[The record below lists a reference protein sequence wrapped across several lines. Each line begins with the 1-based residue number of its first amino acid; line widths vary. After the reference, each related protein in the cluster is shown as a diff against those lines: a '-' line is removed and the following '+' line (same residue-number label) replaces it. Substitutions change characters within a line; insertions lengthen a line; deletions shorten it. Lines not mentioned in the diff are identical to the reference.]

1 MKPTLVSVEVRAG
14 DIGKALKVFKQKV
27 AKSNHIQE
35 LKDRREFLKPSV
47 KKRLLKEKAKRD
59 NERMVLIQ
67 KLRDKY

>member
-1 MKPTLVSVEVRAG
+1 MKPTLVSVEVRGG
-14 DIGKALKVFKQKV
+14 DIGKAIKIFKQKCL
-27 AKSNHIQE
+27 KSNHIQE

-67 KLRDKY
+67 KLRDKN

>member
-1 MKPTLVSVEVRAG
+1 MKPTLVLVEVRAG

-35 LKDRREFLKPSV
+35 LKDRREYLKPSV
-47 KKRLLKEKAKRD
+47 KKRLLKEKAKRN
-59 NERMVLIQ
+59 NERLVLIQ